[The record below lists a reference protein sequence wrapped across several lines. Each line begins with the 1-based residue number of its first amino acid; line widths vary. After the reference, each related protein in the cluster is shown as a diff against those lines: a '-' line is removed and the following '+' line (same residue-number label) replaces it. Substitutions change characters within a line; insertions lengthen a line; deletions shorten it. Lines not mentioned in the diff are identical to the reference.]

1 MQYFR
6 LNDLPMDPATR
17 SAWQTAMQNRGANSY
32 FSIPGNGY
40 LPGILFRVS
49 RQPEEKMAMLPT
61 TIIPLEAQYLYRQ
74 ALDLSMEGKKEDAL
88 RYLKK
93 VVFIAPRF
101 SNAYNAM
108 GNCLD
113 ELGRYEDAI
122 RKYDKVLEIDPHHAE
137 ARFKR
142 ALVIEKILRSESQ
155 EWEPGKTQ
163 GLQKDPDVRR
173 IGLSQEIRPK
183 SEFPFSLMRLGLN
196 C

>member
-6 LNDLPMDPATR
+6 LNDLPMDPAMR

-40 LPGILFRVS
+40 LPGILFRVF
-49 RQPEEKMAMLPT
+49 RQQEGKMAMVPT
-61 TIIPLEAQYLYRQ
+61 TIIPLEAQYLYRL

-142 ALVIEKILRSESQ
+142 ALVVGKILRSESQ
-155 EWEPGKTQ
+155 EWEHGRTP
-163 GLQKDPDVRR
+163 GLQIEPDGRR
-173 IGLSQEIRPK
+173 TGFSSESTPK
-183 SEFPFSLMRLGLN
+183 SEFPFSLMRIGLN